1 VFTECVIDF
10 CVLSF
15 LNFVYNFNLTSFCNA
30 EYLENDIGWPLGD
43 DCMRGLTWLSS
54 AAWVFLR
61 SASRSYAEL

>member
-1 VFTECVIDF
+1 
-10 CVLSF
+10 
-15 LNFVYNFNLTSFCNA
+15 LTSFCNA